1 MGVAD
6 AWTGLRL
13 RATARRGDRLQPAM
27 VLDTNVW
34 IRHLTG
40 DPPEQAEIATEL
52 IATSRRLALPDV
64 VMAECV
70 YVLES
75 VYGVERWRVAEMMR
89 SALGLL
95 AIVADDCTLMRSLE
109 LYETAGLD
117 YTDAYLLAYAEYRG
131 EGPVATFDRALK
143 TRAESVGVLLLDE

>member
-1 MGVAD
+1 
-6 AWTGLRL
+6 
-13 RATARRGDRLQPAM
+13 M

-40 DPPEQAEIATEL
+40 DPPEQAELATEL
-52 IATSRRLALPDV
+52 IATARSLVLPDV

-89 SALGLL
+89 SALGLI
-95 AIVADDCTLMRSLE
+95 AIHQDQLRPLHSLE

-117 YTDAYLLAYAEYRG
+117 YADAYLLAYAEYG
-131 EGPVATFDRALK
+131 NCGPVATFDRTLK
-143 TRAESVGVLLLDE
+143 ARAESVGVLLLDE